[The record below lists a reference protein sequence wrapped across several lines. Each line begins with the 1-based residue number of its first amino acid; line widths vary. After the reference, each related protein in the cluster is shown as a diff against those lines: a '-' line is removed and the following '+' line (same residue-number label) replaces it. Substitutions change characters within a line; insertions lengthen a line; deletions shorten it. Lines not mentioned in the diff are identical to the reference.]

1 MYIKLYEQWLNE
13 AEVAKSNFSTVISRA
28 MDGNNKK
35 VDNYLNQLSQYGTF
49 SNEIREAIKLN
60 KAKYSDSLWSN
71 IGTMSGVENAIN
83 TFKMMFTQMIKGK
96 DISTYRSKFE
106 QAMSDA
112 LRTTGSFQFD
122 DKIMNSSKV
131 VDLMNTIAKGNKKY
145 ADEIGFYFAM
155 FDVAC
160 AVTNGLYYISSQLP
174 LDMKGNYVQEDSA
187 VFKNVKELADYKL
200 NRTKIY
206 DDIINKAEGQFEKAY
221 SSSRVGYMSVGS
233 SGFGRTLSYS
243 IPTTDYVLQV
253 EKFVDYVNNFSVSN
267 FQREA
272 QSSVNEYPFWYFPQ
286 YAFGVLY
293 IGHYYNSIAMSILE
307 RSITFMEQG
316 GATWYQKLLG

>member
-13 AEVAKSNFSTVISRA
+13 AEVAKSNFSTVISKA
-28 MDGNNKK
+28 MNKNNQK
-35 VDNYLNQLSQYGTF
+35 VDDYLNKLSQYGIF

-71 IGTMSGVENAIN
+71 IGTTSGVENAIN

-96 DISTYRSKFE
+96 DINNYRSKFE
-106 QAMSDA
+106 EAMSDA
-112 LRTTGSFQFD
+112 LRTTGSYQFD

-174 LDMKGNYVQEDSA
+174 LDMKNYVQEDSA
-187 VFKNVKELADYKL
+187 VFKNVKELADYGK
-200 NRTKIY
+200 NSVKKY
-206 DDIINKAEGQFEKAY
+206 NDIINLAEGQFEKAY
-221 SSSRVGYMSVGS
+221 SSSRVGYLSVGS
-233 SGFGRTLSYS
+233 GGFGRTLSYS

-253 EKFVDYVNNFSVSN
+253 EKFVDYVNNFSVAN
-267 FQREA
+267 VQREA
-272 QSSVNEYPFWYFPQ
+272 QSNVNEYPFWYFPS
-286 YAFGVLY
+286 YTFGVLY